1 VPVRQYV
8 LQLLTLF
15 ADMFQYPL
23 DIDAECTDA
32 SKLSVLPSDDD
43 KRLHASTTCTSVLSS
58 QQRCTYSLLI
68 ALQMSFCIHIIRMLR
83 LRSRIKSVCLK
94 LRRSDNL
101 TLFSQNL
108 LLRSVRL
115 SAIPERRA
123 VPDGRTPT
131 MATRGPS
138 RRPLANQT
146 RHKAPSPGFDTLAS
160 VSGAVQPHPTQ
171 GRNRT

>member
-1 VPVRQYV
+1 
-8 LQLLTLF
+8 
-15 ADMFQYPL
+15 MFQYPL

-32 SKLSVLPSDDD
+32 SKLSVLQSDDD

-108 LLRSVRL
+108 LLRPVRL
-115 SAIPERRA
+115 SAISERRA
-123 VPDGRTPT
+123 LSDGRAPT
-131 MATRGPS
+131 VATRGTS

-146 RHKAPSPGFDTLAS
+146 RNKAPRPGFDTLAGVPRAMQS
-160 VSGAVQPHPTQ
+160 DPAQ
-171 GRNRT
+171 GRHRTRHSEKMCNDRCNRV